1 MRWFLRNGTS
11 NLNDRVT
18 ILRCHI
24 DFTHAHMCRID
35 NNILIWATTH
45 YFCDTEEKDT
55 ASRINGLPFLP
66 QHRTIN
72 YSCLVKPTKH
82 KANPATD
89 EVRV

>member
-1 MRWFLRNGTS
+1 
-11 NLNDRVT
+11 
-18 ILRCHI
+18 
-24 DFTHAHMCRID
+24 MCRID

-55 ASRINGLPFLP
+55 ASRINGLPFSP

-82 KANPATD
+82 KEGSQDCETNSKVVPREELRAPVQRLTLP
-89 EVRV
+89 